1 MDIPTLRSI
10 ALNAFDTPVRAWRA
24 RLGFLVPSANA
35 VVERDAHLA
44 FPGGVSAHFGRLKQ
58 TEDTPE
64 QIRGLVDHVPEVAS
78 DVADAGVDVIGFAC
92 TTGSLDGGLGYDRRI
107 SEVITKATGIQ
118 ATTTSTAVVA
128 ALRALGIR
136 RPIIVSPYEDWLNA
150 KVVHFL
156 EASGFEVA
164 GVFGFG
170 RPKQRD
176 LEAITP
182 DQIVEAVR
190 ALNRDDA
197 DGCLLSCTGFRGFE
211 AVEATENAIGKPVVN
226 SNQAT
231 FWQMLGMAGI
241 DDPVLG
247 YGRLLAA
254 RDRSASTPREETV
267 GGAV

>member
-1 MDIPTLRSI
+1 MNTVDSPARG
-10 ALNAFDTPVRAWRA
+10 WRA

-35 VVERDAHLA
+35 VVERDALLA
-44 FPGGVSAHFGRLKQ
+44 LPGGVSAHFGRLKL

-64 QIRGLVDHVPEVAS
+64 QISGLVDHVPQAAS

-107 SEVITKATGIQ
+107 SNVITTVTGIQ

-136 RPIIVSPYEDWLNA
+136 RPIVVSPYEDWLNA

-156 EASGFEVA
+156 EASGLEVA

-182 DQIVEAVR
+182 DQILESVR
-190 ALNRDDA
+190 ALDRDDA

-211 AVEATENAIGKPVVN
+211 AVEAVENAIKKPVVN

-241 DDPVLG
+241 NDPVQG

-254 RDRSASTPREETV
+254 PDRVATTTIAETLRE
-267 GGAV
+267 AV